1 MMISLKEVM
10 LAINRKIN
18 ESLQMNVDSKNLEEE
33 FERPSVRTSIDNLKT
48 SAFMQSMK
56 ERNFI
61 VRIYYF
67 SKNREK
73 NKIELLEIQ
82 EKLEE
87 AFFSHLKIK
96 GAFFIYIDEIVFN
109 VSDGILIGEF
119 EVMTLEDIIN
129 DINIEA
135 IEELEIK
142 TEVVIDNF
150 VKIEKKEQKE
160 ELGEGFQ
167 MKYKFN

>member
-82 EKLEE
+82 EKLED

-96 GAFFIYIDEIVFN
+96 GAFFIYIDEIIFN
-109 VSDGILIGEF
+109 VTDGILIGEF
-119 EVMTLEDIIN
+119 EVRTLEEILN
-129 DINIEA
+129 DINTENM
-135 IEELEIK
+135 EELEIK
-142 TEVVIDNF
+142 TKVILDNS
-150 VKIEKKEQKE
+150 VKIEKKE
-160 ELGEGFQ
+160 ELAEGFQ

>member
-1 MMISLKEVM
+1 MISLKEVI

-96 GAFFIYIDEIVFN
+96 GAFFIYIDEIIFN
-109 VSDGILIGEF
+109 VTDGILIGEF
-119 EVMTLEDIIN
+119 EVRTLEEILN
-129 DINIEA
+129 DINTENM
-135 IEELEIK
+135 EELEIK
-142 TEVVIDNF
+142 TKVILDNS
-150 VKIEKKEQKE
+150 VKIEKKE
-160 ELGEGFQ
+160 ELAEGFQ

>member
-1 MMISLKEVM
+1 MISLKEVM

-18 ESLQMNVDSKNLEEE
+18 ESLQINVDSKNLEEE

-48 SAFMQSMK
+48 SVFMQSMK

-96 GAFFIYIDEIVFN
+96 GAFFIYIDEIIFN
-109 VSDGILIGEF
+109 VTDGILIGEF
-119 EVMTLEDIIN
+119 EVRTLEEILN
-129 DINIEA
+129 DINTENM
-135 IEELEIK
+135 EELEIK
-142 TEVVIDNF
+142 TKVILDNS
-150 VKIEKKEQKE
+150 VKIEKKE
-160 ELGEGFQ
+160 ELAEGFQ

>member
-1 MMISLKEVM
+1 MISLKEVM

-96 GAFFIYIDEIVFN
+96 GAFFIYIDEIIFN
-109 VSDGILIGEF
+109 VTDGILIGEF
-119 EVMTLEDIIN
+119 EVRTLEEILN
-129 DINIEA
+129 DINTENM
-135 IEELEIK
+135 EELEIK
-142 TEVVIDNF
+142 TKVILDNS
-150 VKIEKKEQKE
+150 VKIEKKE
-160 ELGEGFQ
+160 ELAERFQ
-167 MKYKFN
+167 MKYKFK

>member
-18 ESLQMNVDSKNLEEE
+18 ESLQINVDSKNLEEE

-96 GAFFIYIDEIVFN
+96 GAFFIYIDEIIFN
-109 VSDGILIGEF
+109 VTDGILIGEF
-119 EVMTLEDIIN
+119 EVRTLEEILN
-129 DINIEA
+129 DINTENM
-135 IEELEIK
+135 EELEIK
-142 TEVVIDNF
+142 TKVILDNSA
-150 VKIEKKEQKE
+150 KIEKKE
-160 ELGEGFQ
+160 ELAEGFQ

>member
-48 SAFMQSMK
+48 SVFMQSMK

-96 GAFFIYIDEIVFN
+96 GAFFIYIDEIIFN
-109 VSDGILIGEF
+109 VTDGILIGEF
-119 EVMTLEDIIN
+119 EVRTLEEILN
-129 DINIEA
+129 DINTENM
-135 IEELEIK
+135 EELEIK
-142 TEVVIDNF
+142 TKVILDNS
-150 VKIEKKEQKE
+150 VKIEKKE
-160 ELGEGFQ
+160 ELAEGFQ

>member
-1 MMISLKEVM
+1 MISLKEIM

-87 AFFSHLKIK
+87 TFFSHLKIK

-142 TEVVIDNF
+142 TEVIIDNF

-167 MKYKFN
+167 TKYKFN

>member
-1 MMISLKEVM
+1 MISLKEVM

-119 EVMTLEDIIN
+119 EVRTLEEILN
-129 DINIEA
+129 DINTENM
-135 IEELEIK
+135 EELEIK
-142 TEVVIDNF
+142 TKVILDNS
-150 VKIEKKEQKE
+150 VKIEKKE
-160 ELGEGFQ
+160 ELAEGFQ

>member
-1 MMISLKEVM
+1 MISLKEVM

-96 GAFFIYIDEIVFN
+96 EAFFIYIDEIIFN
-109 VSDGILIGEF
+109 VTDGILIGEF
-119 EVMTLEDIIN
+119 EVRTLEEILN
-129 DINIEA
+129 DINTENM
-135 IEELEIK
+135 EELEIK
-142 TEVVIDNF
+142 TKVILDNSA
-150 VKIEKKEQKE
+150 KIEKKE
-160 ELGEGFQ
+160 ELVEGFQ

>member
-1 MMISLKEVM
+1 MMISLKEIM

-33 FERPSVRTSIDNLKT
+33 FQRPSVRTSIDNLKT
-48 SAFMQSMK
+48 SAVMQSMK

-109 VSDGILIGEF
+109 ITDGILIGEF
-119 EVMTLEDIIN
+119 EVSTLEEILN
-129 DINIEA
+129 DINAENM
-135 IEELEIK
+135 EELEIK
-142 TEVVIDNF
+142 TKVILDNSE
-150 VKIEKKEQKE
+150 KIEKKE
-160 ELGEGFQ
+160 ELAEGFQ

>member
-1 MMISLKEVM
+1 M
-10 LAINRKIN
+10 LAINKKIN

-96 GAFFIYIDEIVFN
+96 GAFFIYIDEIIFN
-109 VSDGILIGEF
+109 VTDGILIGEF
-119 EVMTLEDIIN
+119 EVMTLEEIVN
-129 DINIEA
+129 DINTENM
-135 IEELEIK
+135 EELEIK
-142 TEVVIDNF
+142 TKVVLDNS
-150 VKIEKKEQKE
+150 VKIEKKE
-160 ELGEGFQ
+160 ELAEGFQ

>member
-56 ERNFI
+56 ECNFI

-96 GAFFIYIDEIVFN
+96 GAFFIYIDEIIFN
-109 VSDGILIGEF
+109 VTDGILIGEF
-119 EVMTLEDIIN
+119 EVRTLEEILN
-129 DINIEA
+129 DINTENM
-135 IEELEIK
+135 EELEIK
-142 TEVVIDNF
+142 TKVILDNS
-150 VKIEKKEQKE
+150 VKIEKKE
-160 ELGEGFQ
+160 ELAEGFQ

>member
-1 MMISLKEVM
+1 MISLKEVM

-119 EVMTLEDIIN
+119 EVRTLEEILN
-129 DINIEA
+129 DINTENM
-135 IEELEIK
+135 EELEIK
-142 TEVVIDNF
+142 TKVILDNS
-150 VKIEKKEQKE
+150 VKIEKKE

>member
-1 MMISLKEVM
+1 MMISLKEIM

-73 NKIELLEIQ
+73 NKIELLAIQ

-96 GAFFIYIDEIVFN
+96 GAFFIYIDEIIFN
-109 VSDGILIGEF
+109 VTDGILIGEF
-119 EVMTLEDIIN
+119 EVRTLEEILN
-129 DINIEA
+129 DINTENM
-135 IEELEIK
+135 EELEIK
-142 TEVVIDNF
+142 TKVIFDNS
-150 VKIEKKEQKE
+150 VKIEKKEELVKE
-160 ELGEGFQ
+160 FQ

>member
-1 MMISLKEVM
+1 MISLKEIM
-10 LAINRKIN
+10 KSINKQISN
-18 ESLQMNVDSKNLEEE
+18 KLEMDVDSKNIEEE
-33 FERPSVRTSIDNLKT
+33 FSRPSVRTSIDNLRT
-48 SAFMQSMK
+48 SAFMQTMK

-61 VRIYYF
+61 VRLYYF

-96 GAFFIYIDEIVFN
+96 GAFFIYIDEIIFN
-109 VSDGILIGEF
+109 VTDGILIGEF
-119 EVMTLEDIIN
+119 EVRTLEEILN
-129 DINIEA
+129 DINTENM
-135 IEELEIK
+135 EELEIK
-142 TEVVIDNF
+142 TKVILDNS
-150 VKIEKKEQKE
+150 VKIEKKE
-160 ELGEGFQ
+160 ELAEGFQ

>member
-1 MMISLKEVM
+1 MMISLKEIM

-33 FERPSVRTSIDNLKT
+33 FERPSVRTSIDNLKA

-119 EVMTLEDIIN
+119 EVRTLEEILN
-129 DINIEA
+129 DINAENM
-135 IEELEIK
+135 EELEIK
-142 TEVVIDNF
+142 TKVILDNSE
-150 VKIEKKEQKE
+150 KIEKKE
-160 ELGEGFQ
+160 ELAEGFQ

>member
-1 MMISLKEVM
+1 MISLKEVM

-82 EKLEE
+82 EKLED

-96 GAFFIYIDEIVFN
+96 GAFFIYIDEIIFN
-109 VSDGILIGEF
+109 VTDGILIGEF
-119 EVMTLEDIIN
+119 EVRTLEEILN
-129 DINIEA
+129 DINTENM
-135 IEELEIK
+135 EELEIK
-142 TEVVIDNF
+142 TKVILDNS
-150 VKIEKKEQKE
+150 VKIEKKE
-160 ELGEGFQ
+160 ELAEGFQ

>member
-96 GAFFIYIDEIVFN
+96 GAFFIYIDEIIFN
-109 VSDGILIGEF
+109 VTDGILIGEF
-119 EVMTLEDIIN
+119 EVRTLEEILN
-129 DINIEA
+129 DINTENM
-135 IEELEIK
+135 EELEIK
-142 TEVVIDNF
+142 TKVILDNS
-150 VKIEKKEQKE
+150 VKIEKKE
-160 ELGEGFQ
+160 ELAEGFQ

>member
-73 NKIELLEIQ
+73 NKIELLAIQ

-96 GAFFIYIDEIVFN
+96 GAFFIYIDEIIFN
-109 VSDGILIGEF
+109 VTDGILIGEF
-119 EVMTLEDIIN
+119 EVRTLEEILN
-129 DINIEA
+129 DINTENM
-135 IEELEIK
+135 EELEIK
-142 TEVVIDNF
+142 TKVIFDNS
-150 VKIEKKEQKE
+150 VKIEKKEELAE
-160 ELGEGFQ
+160 EFQ

>member
-1 MMISLKEVM
+1 MMISLKEIM

-73 NKIELLEIQ
+73 NKIELLEIR

-119 EVMTLEDIIN
+119 EVMTLEEILN
-129 DINIEA
+129 DINAENM
-135 IEELEIK
+135 EELEIK
-142 TEVVIDNF
+142 TKVILDNSE
-150 VKIEKKEQKE
+150 KIEKKE
-160 ELGEGFQ
+160 ELAEGFQ

>member
-82 EKLEE
+82 GKLEE
-87 AFFSHLKIK
+87 AFFSHLKVK
-96 GAFFIYIDEIVFN
+96 GAFFIYIDEIIFN
-109 VSDGILIGEF
+109 VTDGILIGEF
-119 EVMTLEDIIN
+119 EVRTLEEILN
-129 DINIEA
+129 DINTENM
-135 IEELEIK
+135 EELEIK
-142 TEVVIDNF
+142 TKVILDNS
-150 VKIEKKEQKE
+150 VKIEKKE
-160 ELGEGFQ
+160 ELAEGFQ

>member
-33 FERPSVRTSIDNLKT
+33 FQRPSVRTSIDNLKT

-96 GAFFIYIDEIVFN
+96 GAFFIYIDEIIFN
-109 VSDGILIGEF
+109 ITDGILIGEF
-119 EVMTLEDIIN
+119 EVRTLEEILN
-129 DINIEA
+129 DINAENM
-135 IEELEIK
+135 EELEIK
-142 TEVVIDNF
+142 TKVILDNSE
-150 VKIEKKEQKE
+150 KIEKKE
-160 ELGEGFQ
+160 ELAEGFQ

>member
-1 MMISLKEVM
+1 M
-10 LAINRKIN
+10 LAINKKIN

-48 SAFMQSMK
+48 LAFMQSMK

-67 SKNREK
+67 SKSREK

-160 ELGEGFQ
+160 DFSDLL
-167 MKYKFN
+167 

>member
-1 MMISLKEVM
+1 MISLKKIM
-10 LAINRKIN
+10 LSINERIN
-18 ESLQMNVDSKNLEEE
+18 ESLKIDVDSKNLEEE

-82 EKLEE
+82 EELEK
-87 AFFSHLKIK
+87 AFFSHLKIE

-119 EVMTLEDIIN
+119 EVRTLEEILN
-129 DINIEA
+129 DINTENM
-135 IEELEIK
+135 EELEIK
-142 TEVVIDNF
+142 TKVILDNS
-150 VKIEKKEQKE
+150 VKIEKKE
-160 ELGEGFQ
+160 ELAEGFQ

>member
-1 MMISLKEVM
+1 MISLKEVM

-18 ESLQMNVDSKNLEEE
+18 ESLQINVDSKNLEEE

-61 VRIYYF
+61 VRIYDF

-96 GAFFIYIDEIVFN
+96 GAFFIYIDEITFN
-109 VSDGILIGEF
+109 VTDGILIGEF
-119 EVMTLEDIIN
+119 EVMTLEEIVN
-129 DINIEA
+129 DINTENM
-135 IEELEIK
+135 EELEIK
-142 TEVVIDNF
+142 TKVVLDNS
-150 VKIEKKEQKE
+150 VKIEKKE
-160 ELGEGFQ
+160 ELAEGFQ
-167 MKYKFN
+167 MKYKFK

>member
-67 SKNREK
+67 SKNKEK

-96 GAFFIYIDEIVFN
+96 GAFFIYIDEIIFN
-109 VSDGILIGEF
+109 VTDGILVGEF
-119 EVMTLEDIIN
+119 EVRTLEEILN
-129 DINIEA
+129 DINTENM
-135 IEELEIK
+135 EELEIK
-142 TEVVIDNF
+142 TKVILDNSA
-150 VKIEKKEQKE
+150 KIEKKE
-160 ELGEGFQ
+160 ELAEGFQ

>member
-82 EKLEE
+82 EKLEK

-119 EVMTLEDIIN
+119 EVRTLEEILN
-129 DINIEA
+129 DINTENM
-135 IEELEIK
+135 EELEIK
-142 TEVVIDNF
+142 TKVILDNS
-150 VKIEKKEQKE
+150 VKIEKKE
-160 ELGEGFQ
+160 ELAEGFQ

>member
-1 MMISLKEVM
+1 MISLKEIM

-48 SAFMQSMK
+48 LAFMQSMK

-119 EVMTLEDIIN
+119 EVRTLEEILN
-129 DINIEA
+129 DINAENM
-135 IEELEIK
+135 EELEIK
-142 TEVVIDNF
+142 TKVILDNSE
-150 VKIEKKEQKE
+150 KIEKKE
-160 ELGEGFQ
+160 ELAEGFQ

>member
-1 MMISLKEVM
+1 MISLKEVM

-18 ESLQMNVDSKNLEEE
+18 ESLQINVDSKNLEEE
-33 FERPSVRTSIDNLKT
+33 FERPSIRTSIDNLKT

-96 GAFFIYIDEIVFN
+96 GAFFIYIDEIIFN
-109 VSDGILIGEF
+109 VTDGILIGEF
-119 EVMTLEDIIN
+119 EVRTLEEILN
-129 DINIEA
+129 DINTENM
-135 IEELEIK
+135 EELEIK
-142 TEVVIDNF
+142 TKVILDNSA
-150 VKIEKKEQKE
+150 KIEKKEE
-160 ELGEGFQ
+160 VAEGFQ

>member
-48 SAFMQSMK
+48 SVFMQSMK

-96 GAFFIYIDEIVFN
+96 GAFFIYIDEIIFN
-109 VSDGILIGEF
+109 VTDGILIGEF
-119 EVMTLEDIIN
+119 EVRTLEEILN
-129 DINIEA
+129 
-135 IEELEIK
+135 EIK
-142 TEVVIDNF
+142 TKVILDNS
-150 VKIEKKEQKE
+150 VKIEKKE
-160 ELGEGFQ
+160 ELAEGFQ

>member
-1 MMISLKEVM
+1 MISLKEIM
-10 LAINRKIN
+10 LAINKKIN

-33 FERPSVRTSIDNLKT
+33 FERPSVRTAIDNLKT

-96 GAFFIYIDEIVFN
+96 GAFFIYIDEIIFN
-109 VSDGILIGEF
+109 VTDGILIGEF
-119 EVMTLEDIIN
+119 EVRTLEEILN
-129 DINIEA
+129 DINTENM
-135 IEELEIK
+135 EELEIK
-142 TEVVIDNF
+142 TKVILDNS
-150 VKIEKKEQKE
+150 VKIEKKE
-160 ELGEGFQ
+160 ELAEGFQ

>member
-1 MMISLKEVM
+1 MMISLKEIM

-119 EVMTLEDIIN
+119 EVRTLEEILN
-129 DINIEA
+129 DINAENM
-135 IEELEIK
+135 EELEIK
-142 TEVVIDNF
+142 TKVILDNS
-150 VKIEKKEQKE
+150 VKIEKKE
-160 ELGEGFQ
+160 ELAEGFQ

>member
-1 MMISLKEVM
+1 MISLKEVM

-96 GAFFIYIDEIVFN
+96 GAFFIYIDEIIFN
-109 VSDGILIGEF
+109 VTDEILIGEF
-119 EVMTLEDIIN
+119 EVRTLEEILN
-129 DINIEA
+129 DINTENM
-135 IEELEIK
+135 EELEIK
-142 TEVVIDNF
+142 TKVILDNS
-150 VKIEKKEQKE
+150 VKIEKKE
-160 ELGEGFQ
+160 ELAEGFQ

>member
-1 MMISLKEVM
+1 M
-10 LAINRKIN
+10 LAINKKIN

-119 EVMTLEDIIN
+119 EVMTLEDIMN
-129 DINIEA
+129 DINIEV

-160 ELGEGFQ
+160 ELAEGFQ

>member
-1 MMISLKEVM
+1 MISLKEIM
-10 LAINRKIN
+10 LAINKKIN

-96 GAFFIYIDEIVFN
+96 GAFFIYIDEIIFN
-109 VSDGILIGEF
+109 VTDGILIGEF
-119 EVMTLEDIIN
+119 EVRTLEEILN
-129 DINIEA
+129 DIKTENM
-135 IEELEIK
+135 EELEIK
-142 TEVVIDNF
+142 NKVILDNS
-150 VKIEKKEQKE
+150 VKIEKKE
-160 ELGEGFQ
+160 ELAERFQ
-167 MKYKFN
+167 MKYKFK

>member
-1 MMISLKEVM
+1 MKS
-10 LAINRKIN
+10 INKKIN

-96 GAFFIYIDEIVFN
+96 EAFFIYIDEIVFY

-119 EVMTLEDIIN
+119 EVMTLEDIVN
-129 DINIEA
+129 DMDLENM
-135 IEELEIK
+135 EELEIK
-142 TEVVIDNF
+142 NKVILDNSE
-150 VKIEKKEQKE
+150 KIKASE
-160 ELGEGFQ
+160 ELAEGFQ
-167 MKYKFN
+167 MKYKI

>member
-1 MMISLKEVM
+1 MISLKEVM

-18 ESLQMNVDSKNLEEE
+18 ESLQINVDSKNLEEE

-96 GAFFIYIDEIVFN
+96 GAFFIYIDEIIFN
-109 VSDGILIGEF
+109 VTDGILIGEF
-119 EVMTLEDIIN
+119 EVRTLEEILN
-129 DINIEA
+129 DINTENM
-135 IEELEIK
+135 EELEIK
-142 TEVVIDNF
+142 TKVILDNSA
-150 VKIEKKEQKE
+150 KIEQKE

>member
-1 MMISLKEVM
+1 M

-96 GAFFIYIDEIVFN
+96 GAFFIYIDEIIFN
-109 VSDGILIGEF
+109 VTDGILIGEF
-119 EVMTLEDIIN
+119 EVRTLEEILN
-129 DINIEA
+129 DINTENM
-135 IEELEIK
+135 EELEIK
-142 TEVVIDNF
+142 TKVVLDNS
-150 VKIEKKEQKE
+150 VKIEKKE
-160 ELGEGFQ
+160 ELAEGFQ
-167 MKYKFN
+167 MKYKFK

>member
-1 MMISLKEVM
+1 MISLKEVM

-73 NKIELLEIQ
+73 NKIELLKIQ

-96 GAFFIYIDEIVFN
+96 GAFFIYIDEIIFN
-109 VSDGILIGEF
+109 VTDGILIGEF
-119 EVMTLEDIIN
+119 EVRTLEEILN
-129 DINIEA
+129 DINTENM
-135 IEELEIK
+135 EELEIK
-142 TEVVIDNF
+142 TKVILDNS
-150 VKIEKKEQKE
+150 VKIEKKE
-160 ELGEGFQ
+160 ELAEGFQ